1 MIEYKIGEQ
10 KDILIEY
17 KDTQKVNDAEEND
30 ENLQNCEVIVT
41 RWPVERVQPG
51 DTWGGRMTLSSKK

>member
-41 RWPVERVQPG
+41 R
-51 DTWGGRMTLSSKK
+51 